1 MAAATLFTTDFKE
14 GKIMETDIMAKTL
27 AKCQAIVSKNV
38 ELENK
43 LNFAIEAITV
53 ARDTAYSA
61 TQDCPKCDYIDNYL
75 TKALKQLSDNKEEHQ
90 NISTAKMNNLTN
102 RNKTEFEHRFTLGDI
117 VFLTFYSKGKYRV
130 RKKSGYKIT
139 NIRFNYSLGGDYFGG
154 RIEKSIYYWLEGNPS
169 VRMIEENSC
178 FPSLEDAQK
187 YCDEK
192 NKELSKK

>member
-1 MAAATLFTTDFKE
+1 MEKDVLALTLD
-14 GKIMETDIMAKTL
+14 
-27 AKCQAIVSKNV
+27 KCQSIVAKDV

-43 LNFAIEAITV
+43 LKFAVEAIIV
-53 ARDTAYSA
+53 ARDIAYSA
-61 TQDCPKCDYIDNYL
+61 TQDCPKCDYIDSYL
-75 TKALKQLSDNKEEHQ
+75 TKVLKQLSDNKEDDQ
-90 NISTAKMNNLTN
+90 NISAVNMNNLTN
-102 RNKTEFEHRFTLGDI
+102 RNKTEFKHRFTLGDI

-139 NIRFNYSLGGDYFGG
+139 DIRFNYSLGCDYFDKE
-154 RIEKSIYYWLEGNPS
+154 INKSIYYWLEGNPS

-192 NKELSKK
+192 NKELSKKE